1 MLLHSFELRAFH
13 CQNRA
18 FQQRWSPNPLA
29 MNADSKEFLQRLVE
43 TPSPSGYEH
52 NVQKLVRDRIR
63 PWSDEVR
70 TDVMGNVFGIRNPAG
85 SPRIMLAGHCDQIG
99 FIVNH
104 ITDDGFLHL
113 DPIGG
118 VDPVVATSQR
128 VSIMTRAGLVPG
140 GIGRKAIH
148 LMDDEDKKKVPKI
161 HDLYI
166 DIGATS
172 KEDTLKLVSIGDAG
186 IFLQPYIELANNRA
200 VSMAFDNK
208 MGTWIVTETLRLL
221 HGQTFDACVIGVSTV
236 QEEIGLRGATA
247 SAFSSEAQVG
257 IALDV
262 AHATDTPGIEKKR
275 AGDFYVGKGPMIY
288 RGANI
293 NPRVFELLVSA
304 AETENM
310 PYQVAS
316 AARGTGTDAN
326 PMQLSRGGMATGL
339 LSVPLRYMHTPNEL
353 LSLDDLENTARL
365 LAAFC
370 ANLKKDQDFTP

>member
-1 MLLHSFELRAFH
+1 
-13 CQNRA
+13 
-18 FQQRWSPNPLA
+18 
-29 MNADSKEFLQRLVE
+29 MNADSKDFLKQLVE

-52 NVQKLVRDRIR
+52 DVQKLVRDRIR
-63 PWSDEVR
+63 PWSDNVR
-70 TDVMGNVFGIRNPAG
+70 TDVMGNVFGIRNPEG
-85 SPRIMLAGHCDQIG
+85 KPRIMLAGHCDQIG

-104 ITDDGFLHL
+104 ITEEGFLHL

-118 VDPVVATSQR
+118 VDPVVATSHR
-128 VSIMTRAGLVPG
+128 VSIMTRNGLVPG

-166 DIGATS
+166 DIGANS
-172 KEDTLKLVSIGDAG
+172 KEDALKLVSVGDAG
-186 IFLQPYIELANNRA
+186 IFLQPYLELANDCA
-200 VSMAFDNK
+200 MSMAFDNK

-221 HGQTFDACVIGVSTV
+221 HRRQFDACIVGVSTV

-247 SAFSSEAQVG
+247 SAFSSEADCG

-275 AGDFYVGKGPMIY
+275 AGDFHVGKGPMIY

-293 NPRVFELLVSA
+293 NPRVFDLLVASA
-304 AETENM
+304 KAEKI

-353 LSLDDLENTARL
+353 LSLTDLENTARL

-370 ANLKKDQDFTP
+370 ASVRKDHDFTP

>member
-1 MLLHSFELRAFH
+1 
-13 CQNRA
+13 
-18 FQQRWSPNPLA
+18 
-29 MNADSKEFLQRLVE
+29 MNADSKDFLKLLVE

-52 NVQKLVRDRIR
+52 DVQKLVRNRIK
-63 PWSDEVR
+63 PWCDEVR
-70 TDVMGNVFGIRNPAG
+70 TDVIGNVFGIRNSKG
-85 SPRIMLAGHCDQIG
+85 NPRIMLAGHCDQIG
-99 FIVNH
+99 FIVSH
-104 ITDDGFLHL
+104 ITDDGFLYG

-118 VDPVVATSQR
+118 VDPVVATSPR
-128 VSIMTRAGLVPG
+128 VSIMTRKGLVPG
-140 GIGRKAIH
+140 VIGRKAIH
-148 LMDDEDKKKVPKI
+148 LMDDEDKKKVPKMY
-161 HDLYI
+161 DLYI

-172 KEDTLKLVSIGDAG
+172 KKDALKLVAMGDAG
-186 IFLQPYIELANNRA
+186 IFLQPYIELANDRA

-221 HGQTFDACVIGVSTV
+221 QKRSFDGCVIGVSTV

-247 SAFSSEAQVG
+247 SAFSSEADVG

-262 AHATDTPGIEKKR
+262 AHGTDTPGIEKKR
-275 AGDFYVGKGPMIY
+275 AGDFQVGKGPMIY

-293 NPRVFELLVSA
+293 NPHVFDLLVAA
-304 AETENM
+304 AEKEEI

-326 PMQLSRGGMATGL
+326 VMQLSRGGMATGL

-353 LSLDDLENTARL
+353 LSLDDLENTAEL

-370 ANLKKDQDFTP
+370 ARLKKNQDFTP